1 MKKLTKKQVEIMK
14 IFWAS
19 EHPLAA
25 SDILKLDES
34 MNINTIRASIQ
45 SLLKADYIE
54 VAGIEHRG
62 NVLART
68 YTSKIKIEE
77 YIISNFAGINNKISK
92 KSLVAQFIKNEE
104 DEEVINEL
112 EQELKHRKEIL
123 AEKEGQLD
131 MIFPT
136 YGSVFACILLSSV
149 FMIVV
154 CLLGNR
160 INFIFKK

>member
-1 MKKLTKKQVEIMK
+1 MKEKGESMKKLTKKEVEIMK
-14 IFWAS
+14 ICWAS

-25 SDILKLDES
+25 
-34 MNINTIRASIQ
+34 IRASIQ

-68 YTSKIKIEE
+68 YTAKIKIEE

-104 DEEVINEL
+104 DEEIINEL

-123 AEKEGQLD
+123 A
-131 MIFPT
+131 
-136 YGSVFACILLSSV
+136 
-149 FMIVV
+149 
-154 CLLGNR
+154 
-160 INFIFKK
+160 KKRDN